1 VAWRASGRRDGR
13 GTSPNLPVHR
23 GADTSPDSRDRI
35 EGEYAGDV
43 PDGLALI
50 GYDGSEDADRA
61 IREAAAVLGARPAL
75 VVVAWE
81 AGLAYEAGF
90 AATIPATPIDL
101 GAAAAADQAM
111 QDGAR
116 RTADRGVRLATEA
129 GFVAEG
135 LTINGGAD
143 VPATLAEIAGDRS
156 AEVIVV
162 GARGRGLE
170 KRLLGS
176 TSRRLLERAPCP
188 VLVVPAPV

>member
-1 VAWRASGRRDGR
+1 MEGIRAGTVAGRARTCPFTAAR
-13 GTSPNLPVHR
+13 THH
-23 GADTSPDSRDRI
+23 PDSRDRI
-35 EGEYAGDV
+35 WSEYAGDV

-90 AATIPATPIDL
+90 AATIPAAPIDL

-135 LTINGGAD
+135 LTITGGAD
-143 VPATLAEIAGDRS
+143 VPATLAKIASDRS